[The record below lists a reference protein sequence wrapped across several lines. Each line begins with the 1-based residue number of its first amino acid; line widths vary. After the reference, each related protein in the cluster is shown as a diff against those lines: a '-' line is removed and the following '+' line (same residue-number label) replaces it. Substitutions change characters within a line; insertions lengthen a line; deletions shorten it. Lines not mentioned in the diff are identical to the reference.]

1 MTSIGPY
8 AASGVG
14 RPSLVDALAKS
25 RSQLN
30 DLTRQLSTGM
40 VSATYA
46 GLGDGRATSLA
57 MRAKLAALSSY
68 DATAATVGTRLAIM
82 GTALQRLD
90 DIGAEYK
97 LVDPNDFTLTTGS
110 VTVTQSQAAID
121 LQDAISQLNT
131 DVGGRFVFSGR
142 TADTKPVL
150 SADAILADDAG
161 KAGLRTVIAERKL
174 ADLGADGRGRI
185 DVSAVSGSSFSVA
198 EEASGPFG
206 FKISSLSSSMT
217 GGVASGPTGSP
228 ATITLGVTGQPR
240 TGDQTRVGLTL
251 PDGSTEEIVLTAKAA
266 DDASALAPGEFHVGA
281 TPAQTAANM
290 RASFDAALKT
300 RADTALVA
308 ASAVQAGEEF
318 FNAPAGSGPA
328 RVAGFD
334 GSYASDA
341 ARVAALQNATALD
354 TTDTAEKT
362 VSWYVGETG
371 TDDPRKTAAA
381 KIDDGVAVAYGARA
395 NEAGTRQVVQNLA
408 VFSAITFSADDGNA
422 KARYSALANRTI
434 TALGSSDATAAVRTM
449 ATDLASANNAIKAAT
464 ARHAAAKSM
473 AQDALSN
480 VESADKDEV
489 TLKILALQTQLQA
502 SYQATATLKNL
513 SLVNFL

>member
-266 DDASALAPGEFHVGA
+266 DDASALD
-281 TPAQTAANM
+281 
-290 RASFDAALKT
+290 R
-300 RADTALVA
+300 
-308 ASAVQAGEEF
+308 
-318 FNAPAGSGPA
+318 
-328 RVAGFD
+328 
-334 GSYASDA
+334 
-341 ARVAALQNATALD
+341 
-354 TTDTAEKT
+354 
-362 VSWYVGETG
+362 
-371 TDDPRKTAAA
+371 
-381 KIDDGVAVAYGARA
+381 
-395 NEAGTRQVVQNLA
+395 
-408 VFSAITFSADDGNA
+408 
-422 KARYSALANRTI
+422 
-434 TALGSSDATAAVRTM
+434 
-449 ATDLASANNAIKAAT
+449 
-464 ARHAAAKSM
+464 
-473 AQDALSN
+473 
-480 VESADKDEV
+480 
-489 TLKILALQTQLQA
+489 
-502 SYQATATLKNL
+502 
-513 SLVNFL
+513 